1 MFFIN
6 RKRVSCVK
14 QTKDDMRRNS
24 STKSLMDKYT
34 LTKVML
40 FLIFVSKRIFNI
52 YKTATRQSA

>member
-40 FLIFVSKRIFNI
+40 FLIFVSKGIFNI
-52 YKTATRQSA
+52 YKTATRQSV